1 MGPDVLD
8 SVHRV
13 LGGQAV
19 LTCTTTNT
27 HTQQHNML
35 VNGRCLQQE
44 EEEEEEDVK
53 TTTPTLFSTGVDL
66 HHDL

>member
-8 SVHRV
+8 CVHRV
-13 LGGQAV
+13 LGEQAV
-19 LTCTTTNT
+19 LTCHK
-27 HTQQHNML
+27 HTQQHNLL
-35 VNGRCLQQE
+35 VNQWPLLQQ
-44 EEEEEEDVK
+44 EEEEEDVK

>member
-27 HTQQHNML
+27 HTQQHNLL
-35 VNGRCLQQE
+35 VNDRCLQPEE

-53 TTTPTLFSTGVDL
+53 NNDTHSVL
-66 HHDL
+66 HWC

>member
-27 HTQQHNML
+27 HTQQHNLL
-35 VNGRCLQQE
+35 VNDRCLQQE
-44 EEEEEEDVK
+44 EEEGEDVK
-53 TTTPTLFSTGVDL
+53 TMTPTLFSTGVDL